1 MSQVDVDRKAA
12 AMPQVTSKQP
22 DALSRRSFLK
32 SSGLAAI
39 GITAVSGVGLATV
52 AAPAAAA
59 AALNYSESFANL
71 GSSNGLAL
79 VRMARDIFPHDKL
92 ADELYAAAVASYDQ
106 QAPKDEALRTLIT
119 EGIARLDK
127 VALDRY
133 GKRYVEIPQEEG
145 RLEVL
150 YAIENTA
157 FFQKIKGGLVT
168 GLYDNK
174 AVWAQLGYEGS
185 SWEKGGY
192 LNRGFNDIDWL

>member
-1 MSQVDVDRKAA
+1 MSQLDVDSKAA
-12 AMPQVTSKQP
+12 ADAPQAASKQP
-22 DALSRRSFLK
+22 EVLSRRSFLK

-39 GITAVSGVGLATV
+39 GITAVSGVGLATA
-52 AAPAAAA
+52 AAPAAA

-71 GSSNGLAL
+71 GSSNGQTL

-92 ADELYAAAVASYDQ
+92 ADEFYAAAVASYDQ
-106 QAPKDEALRTLIT
+106 QAPKDAALKALVTD
-119 EGIARLDK
+119 GIAHMDK
-127 VALDRY
+127 VALNRY
-133 GKRYVEIPQEEG
+133 GKRYAAIAQEEE

-168 GLYDNK
+168 GLYNNK
-174 AVWAQLGYEGS
+174 AVWAELGYEGS